1 MKIYKNITELI
12 GKTPI
17 VQLSKIGL
25 KNDLKANIYAKL
37 EFFNPA
43 GSAKDRVA
51 LNMIEEAEKQG
62 LINKNSVIIE
72 PTSGNTGIGLASVCA
87 SKGYRVIL
95 TMPDTMSI
103 ERRKLLKAYGSEI
116 VLTDGTKGIQ
126 GSVEKANELALQY
139 KDSFIPS
146 QFENPSNPNSH
157 KKTTAVEIWN
167 DMEGNIDF
175 LIAGIGT
182 GGTLSGCGEFLKEK
196 NPKIKVIGVEPYNS
210 PLLTKGISGTHG
222 LQGIGANFVPNTL
235 NKSIYDEIITV
246 KEEDAYSF
254 AREVATEEGF
264 LIGISS
270 GAVLYS
276 AIQIALREENK
287 GKNIVVIF
295 VDSGERYLST
305 KLYE

>member
-1 MKIYKNITELI
+1 MKVYKNITELI

-17 VQLSKIGL
+17 VELNKIGL
-25 KNDLKANIYAKL
+25 RNDLKAKIFAKL

-51 LNMIEEAEKQG
+51 LEMIEDAENKG
-62 LINKNSVIIE
+62 LLNKNSVIIE

-103 ERRKLLKAYGSEI
+103 ERRKLLKAYGAEI
-116 VLTDGTKGIQ
+116 VLTDGNKGIQ
-126 GSVEKANELALQY
+126 GSVEKAKELAHQF

-146 QFENPSNPNSH
+146 QFENIANPNSH
-157 KKTTAVEIWN
+157 KKTTALEIWK
-167 DMEGNIDF
+167 DMEGNVDF

-196 NPKIKVIGVEPYNS
+196 NPNIKVIGVEPFNS
-210 PLLTKGISGTHG
+210 PLLTKGVAGVHG
-222 LQGIGANFVPNTL
+222 LQGIGANFVPKTL
-235 NKSIYDEIITV
+235 NQEIYDEIITI
-246 KEEDAYSF
+246 KEEDAYSC

-270 GAVLYS
+270 GAALS
-276 AIQIALREENK
+276 AAKQIALREENI

-295 VDSGERYLST
+295 VDSGENYCGFIA
-305 KLYE
+305 